1 MFVESSRMYCKV
13 VYDHMIHNHVSR
25 DAINTQEVSQV
36 HLFGIHL
43 GYKPDKLYIYIYV
56 YIIALDIMW
65 RFPQIGA
72 PQIIQEKWMTMT
84 Y

>member
-1 MFVESSRMYCKV
+1 MYCKV
-13 VYDHMIHNHVSR
+13 EYDHMIHNHVSR

-43 GYKPDKLYIYIYV
+43 GYKPDKLYIYV

-72 PQIIQEKWMTMT
+72 PQIIQTST
-84 Y
+84 IIYRYYIS